1 MKIAF
6 VGAGSVVFSR
16 NLMVDILSWPE
27 LQDVTL
33 SLMDIDAE
41 RLGVIEALARRLVD
55 ERGLPARVEATT
67 DRRRAL
73 DGADHV
79 IVMIQVGG
87 LEPFE
92 HDIAIPLRYGLDQ
105 SVGDTLGPGGVFRA
119 LRTIPVLTS
128 IAQDMEE
135 LCPGAWM
142 LQYSNPMAMNCWALS
157 AFSPVTVLGL
167 CHSVQG
173 TAEQIAGYIGADF
186 ADVSYWCA
194 GINHMAW
201 YLKYEVNG
209 EDAYPR
215 FRAAMDDPEV
225 FAKDKTRFEIL
236 RHFDYFVTES
246 THHMSEYVP
255 WFRKRPDL
263 IEQFATPRWDYLD
276 ICRHGWQPHYEE
288 ARRQAAGEQPI
299 RYERSNEYASR
310 IIRARATDESD
321 CINGNVPNTGLITN
335 LPDGCCVEVP
345 VLVNRTGA
353 HPCFVGDL
361 PEQLAGLNRTNIN
374 VQALG
379 VEAALEGS
387 ARKAFQAIAL
397 DPLTGALLD
406 LRQIQR
412 MVDELFA
419 AEQEWL
425 PGFRGRS

>member
-6 VGAGSVVFSR
+6 IGAGSVVFSR

-27 LQDVTL
+27 LEGATL
-33 SLMDIDAE
+33 SLMDIDEE
-41 RLGVIEALARRLVD
+41 RLGVIEGVGRRIVSD
-55 ERGLPARVEATT
+55 RGLPATIEATT
-67 DRRRAL
+67 DRRKAL
-73 DGADHV
+73 DGADFV

-87 LEPFE
+87 LAPFE
-92 HDIAIPLRYGLDQ
+92 HHIAIPLRYGIDQ

-119 LRTIPVLTS
+119 MRTIPVLTS

-135 LCPGAWM
+135 LCPDAWM
-142 LQYSNPMAMNCWALS
+142 LQYSNPMAMNCWGLA
-157 AFSPVTVLGL
+157 AFSPVTVVGL

-186 ADVSYWCA
+186 KNVSYWCA

-201 YLKYEVNG
+201 YLRYEVDG

-225 FAKDKTRFEIL
+225 FEKDKTRFEVL

-255 WFRKRPDL
+255 YFRKRPDL
-263 IEQFATPRWDYLD
+263 IEQFATPRWDYLEL
-276 ICRHGWQPHYEE
+276 CRNGWQPHYEK
-288 ARRQAAGEQPI
+288 ARRQAAGEEEI
-299 RYERSNEYASR
+299 RFARSNEYASR
-310 IIRARATDESD
+310 IIRARVTNEVD

-345 VLVNRTGA
+345 ILVDRTGL

-361 PEQLAGLNRTNIN
+361 PEHLAALNRTNIN

-379 VEAALEGS
+379 VEAALEGN

-397 DPLTGALLD
+397 DPLTGAMLD
-406 LRQIQR
+406 LRQIQS
-412 MVDELFA
+412 MVDDLFA
-419 AEQEWL
+419 SQKEWL
-425 PGFRGRS
+425 PQF